1 MVCKRSHAVKWL
13 LSSWYDIAKEL
24 IQSARNSNAAYK
36 EVLKHKKESEKKAE
50 KDQRLASIEEEITQL
65 NFQIYK
71 DLKRNHYWR
80 KL

>member
-1 MVCKRSHAVKWL
+1 MVHKKSHAVKWL

-36 EVLKHKKESEKKAE
+36 EALKHKKESEKKAE

-65 NFQIYK
+65 NFQIYR
-71 DLKRNHYWR
+71 DLKRNHY
-80 KL
+80 

>member
-1 MVCKRSHAVKWL
+1 M
-13 LSSWYDIAKEL
+13 SSWYDIAKEL